1 MFFRI
6 SLNFKTT
13 GTLSETYVCSFL
25 NIQRNQKMKLKF
37 LALPLFS
44 LSAISAQAA
53 PADPY
58 SLAVGANMNNA
69 GVGVSIDAA
78 KAFKQFDWGNLSGGL
93 TGGTIDANTRYAGLF
108 TQADRSIN
116 DFAKIYG
123 QVGVAQTWGSKTVTS
138 ASGTSSQMGSTSVPL
153 IGSTQNSTSSDHRLT
168 PFVGVG
174 LDYSLASLS
183 PSLQPVS
190 MFVQG
195 RYYTSVATGDSSKDR
210 LVGTIGLKTSF

>member
-1 MFFRI
+1 
-6 SLNFKTT
+6 
-13 GTLSETYVCSFL
+13 
-25 NIQRNQKMKLKF
+25 MKLKF
-37 LALPLFS
+37 LAVALFS

-53 PADPY
+53 PTAPDPY
-58 SLAVGANMNNA
+58 SLSIGANMNNA

-93 TGGTIDANTRYAGLF
+93 TGGSIDANTRYAGLF
-108 TQADRSIN
+108 AQADRGIN

-138 ASGTSSQMGSTSVPL
+138 ATGDSDPHFSMNPVPL
-153 IGSTQNSTSSDHRLT
+153 VGTQSSTVSNRRLT